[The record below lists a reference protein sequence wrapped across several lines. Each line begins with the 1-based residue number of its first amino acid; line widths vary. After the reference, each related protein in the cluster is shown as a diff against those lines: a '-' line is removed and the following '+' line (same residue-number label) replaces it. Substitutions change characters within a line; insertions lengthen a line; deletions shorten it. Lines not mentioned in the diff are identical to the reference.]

1 MKIIDETGNEIFNPD
16 FELGYLIDDIE
27 VVHHDKVDEVKE
39 KYHYET
45 IAEYPNGGKD
55 VKKIVDVEAVEA
67 KEAWDEEVKVQKY
80 IKYTKEELEANLNA
94 VKNEKISQSKKELRK
109 YLATHPL
116 QWIDGEYY
124 SVTEEKQALLTSNLA
139 AYQISST
146 IGEPMELTWNTTGDR
161 CRAWTYENLAAL
173 SLAIVKYVKPI
184 VSKQQDIEIKIKEC
198 KSKNEVDNIE
208 IKYE

>member
-1 MKIIDETGNEIFNPD
+1 MEIIDETGNEIFNPD

-27 VVHHDKVDEVKE
+27 IVHHDKVDEVKE

-67 KEAWDEEVKVQKY
+67 KDAWDEEIPIQKY
-80 IKYTKEELEANLNA
+80 ILYTAEELEAKLNEI
-94 VKNEKISQSKKELRK
+94 KNTKIAKSKTDLKE
-109 YLATHPL
+109 YLASHPL

-146 IGEPMELTWNTTGDR
+146 IGESMELTWNTTGER
-161 CRAWTYENLAAL
+161 CKAWTYENLAAL

-184 VSKQQDIEIKIKEC
+184 VSKQQDIEVKIKEC

>member
-1 MKIIDETGNEIFNPD
+1 MKIIDETGDEIFNPD
-16 FELGYLIDDIE
+16 FELGYLINDIE
-27 VVHHDKVDEVKE
+27 IVHHDKVDEVKE

-67 KEAWDEEVKVQKY
+67 KDAWDEEIPIQKY
-80 IKYTKEELEANLNA
+80 ILYTAEELEAKLNEI
-94 VKNEKISQSKKELRK
+94 KNTKITKSKTALKE
-109 YLATHPL
+109 YLASHPL

-139 AYQISST
+139 AYQISVAMND
-146 IGEPMELTWNTTGDR
+146 PVELTWNTTGER
-161 CRAWTYENLAAL
+161 YQKWTYENLAAL

-184 VSKQQDIEIKIKEC
+184 VSKQQDIEIQIKNC
-198 KSKNEVDNIE
+198 ISKEEVEAIE

>member
-27 VVHHDKVDEVKE
+27 IVHHDKVDEVKE

-55 VKKIVDVEAVEA
+55 VKKVVDVESVEA
-67 KEAWDEEVKVQKY
+67 KEAWDEEIPIQKY
-80 IKYTKEELEANLNA
+80 ILYTTEELEAKLNEI
-94 VKNEKISQSKKELRK
+94 KNTKIAKSKTDLKE
-109 YLATHPL
+109 YLASHPL

-139 AYQISST
+139 AYQISVAMND
-146 IGEPMELTWNTTGDR
+146 PVELTWNTTGER
-161 CRAWTYENLAAL
+161 CKKWTYENLAAL

-184 VSKQQDIEIKIKEC
+184 VSKQQDIEIRIKNC
-198 KSKNEVDNIE
+198 ISKEEVEAIE